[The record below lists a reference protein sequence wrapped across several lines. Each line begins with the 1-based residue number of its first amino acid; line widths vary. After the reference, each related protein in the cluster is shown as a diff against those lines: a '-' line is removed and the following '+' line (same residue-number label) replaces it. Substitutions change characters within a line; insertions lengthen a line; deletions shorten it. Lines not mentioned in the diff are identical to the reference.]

1 MQESGSDFIRPV
13 PQEPEKPRRRHRWL
27 IFLGIGV
34 AVLAALFWYLS
45 THTTVLDGALRSL
58 RYLGKSGE
66 GYAAVSFDG
75 YGVTD
80 LALAGDGLAVA
91 SRGGVTLYAENG
103 ERIARQQADLTA
115 PALLGNADALL
126 IYDLGGTY
134 YAVLDTNGKQRAAS
148 RTGGSI
154 FDADLAENGEFAVLA
169 ASDDARAVAEV
180 YDAKGEL
187 RYRRTSKSSYLNA
200 CALSPDGSWL
210 ALATL
215 GQEDISFVSGAKL
228 YRTDSE
234 DEIASVSFGDQTIF
248 DLKFLGGSTVCA
260 VGSGSVVFFN
270 TAGELLGEY
279 TPENGDLAA
288 YAYGD
293 GFVALV
299 LDQHQTGSRYQ
310 LLVLSTDGGVRA
322 SCALDGTPAALSAA
336 GNYLAVLTAD
346 GLTVFD
352 GQLSKRSTAEAA
364 GWTEVLVRADG
375 TAILAGAESAELY
388 IP

>member
-13 PQEPEKPRRRHRWL
+13 PPEPDKPKRRHRWL
-27 IFLGIGV
+27 IFLCLGA
-34 AVLAALFWYLS
+34 AVLAALLWYLS

-66 GYAAVSFDG
+66 DYGAVSFDG
-75 YGVTD
+75 LGVTD

-103 ERIARQQADLTA
+103 DRIVRQQADLTA

-126 IYDLGGTY
+126 AYDIGGTY
-134 YAVLDTNGKQRAAS
+134 YAVLGTNGKQRAGS
-148 RTGGSI
+148 RTAGSI
-154 FDADLAENGEFAVLA
+154 FDADLAENGEFAVLS

-187 RYRRTSKSSYLNA
+187 RYRRTSKTNYLNA
-200 CALSPDGSWL
+200 CALSPDGSRL
-210 ALATL
+210 VLATL
-215 GQEDISFVSGAKL
+215 SQEDISFASGAKI

-234 DEIASVSFGDQTIF
+234 DEIASVNFGDQTIF
-248 DLKFLGGSTVCA
+248 DLKFLNDSTVCA

-270 TAGELLGEY
+270 TAGEQIGEY

-293 GFVALV
+293 GFVAVV
-299 LDQHQTGSRYQ
+299 LDQHQTGSRY
-310 LLVLSTDGGVRA
+310 LLSVLSTDGSVRA
-322 SCALDGTPAALSAA
+322 SATLDGAPLSLSAA
-336 GNYLAVLTAD
+336 GDYLAVLMSD

-352 GQLSKRSTAEAA
+352 SQLSQCSTAENAD
-364 GWTEVLVRADG
+364 WTAVLVRADG
-375 TAILAGAESAELY
+375 TAILAGADKAELY

>member
-13 PQEPEKPRRRHRWL
+13 PPEPDKPKRRHRWL
-27 IFLGIGV
+27 IFLCLGA
-34 AVLAALFWYLS
+34 AVLAALLWYLS

-66 GYAAVSFDG
+66 DYGTVSFDG
-75 YGVTD
+75 LGVTD

-103 ERIARQQADLTA
+103 DRIVRQQADLTA

-126 IYDLGGTY
+126 AYDIGGTY
-134 YAVLDTNGKQRAAS
+134 YAVLGTNGKQRAGS
-148 RTGGSI
+148 RTAGSI
-154 FDADLAENGEFAVLA
+154 FDADLAENGEFAVLS

-187 RYRRTSKSSYLNA
+187 RYRRTSKTNYLNA
-200 CALSPDGSWL
+200 CALSPDGSRL
-210 ALATL
+210 VLATL
-215 GQEDISFVSGAKL
+215 SQEDISFASGAKL

-234 DEIASVSFGDQTIF
+234 DELASVNFGDQTIF
-248 DLKFLGGSTVCA
+248 DLKFLNDSTVCA

-270 TAGELLGEY
+270 TAGEQLGEY

-293 GFVALV
+293 GFVAVV
-299 LDQHQTGSRYQ
+299 LDQHQTGSRY
-310 LLVLSTDGGVRA
+310 LLSVLSTDGSVRA
-322 SCALDGTPAALSAA
+322 SATLDGAPLSLSAA
-336 GNYLAVLTAD
+336 GDYLAVLMSD

-352 GQLSKRSTAEAA
+352 SQLSQCSTAENAD
-364 GWTEVLVRADG
+364 WTAVLVRADG
-375 TAILAGAESAELY
+375 TAILAGADKAELY

>member
-13 PQEPEKPRRRHRWL
+13 PPEPEKPKRRHRWL
-27 IFLGIGV
+27 IFLCLGA
-34 AVLAALFWYLS
+34 AVLAALLWYLS

-66 GYAAVSFDG
+66 DYGTVSFDG
-75 YGVTD
+75 LGVTD

-103 ERIARQQADLTA
+103 DRIARQQADLTA

-126 IYDLGGTY
+126 AYDIGGTY
-134 YAVLDTNGKQRAAS
+134 YAVLGTNGKQRAGS
-148 RTGGSI
+148 RTAGSI
-154 FDADLAENGEFAVLA
+154 FDADLAENGEFAVLS

-187 RYRRTSKSSYLNA
+187 RYRRTSKTNYLNA
-200 CALSPDGSWL
+200 CALSPDGSRL
-210 ALATL
+210 VLATL
-215 GQEDISFVSGAKL
+215 GQEDISFASGAKL

-234 DEIASVSFGDQTIF
+234 DELASVNFGDQTIF
-248 DLKFLGGSTVCA
+248 DLKFLNDSTVCA

-270 TAGELLGEY
+270 TAGEQLGEY

-288 YAYGD
+288 YAYGT
-293 GFVALV
+293 GFVAVV
-299 LDQHQTGSRYQ
+299 LDQHQTGSRY
-310 LLVLSTDGGVRA
+310 LLSVLSTDGSVRA
-322 SCALDGTPAALSAA
+322 SAALDGAPLSLSAA
-336 GNYLAVLTAD
+336 GDYLAVLMSD

-352 GQLSKRSTAEAA
+352 SQLSQCSTAENAD
-364 GWTEVLVRADG
+364 WTAVLVRADG
-375 TAILAGAESAELY
+375 TAILAGADKAELY